1 MHLTEAEKIERHRM
15 FTVPAHLRTTDLGPE
30 IIPQTVYIA
39 SDADRGAVAELLSER
54 RAPELIR
61 YVSDQGLYNQIRPS
75 LEFAYES
82 SATKQFHDFRRHGGG
97 YGVNPFR
104 CTSSAPQRTADLT
117 RATSQACEAC
127 MDFAYAV
134 VFGVSSDDDDF
145 AGLIVKLNRDG
156 RRNQKAKR
164 NLAGFFRT
172 AVNNKAVD
180 LFRHIASRD
189 GGIARIDADR
199 VPGDLSPEAK
209 EIVAMLV
216 NKLNDSKCVSIP
228 LSALSDFYATAYG
241 CNTTTAI
248 KCVRDILKNAATV
261 LSRVRTNGGDWWM
274 KRVIEPLERNCA
286 TPFLFGAHYD
296 TGTDRPREL
305 IDVIGGEVPIAPG
318 QESADSLPAGGGFPF
333 IDDESTL
340 LSRLRRAQGQIMES
354 FDSAAYAADPEGE
367 RARVLELA
375 QAEIGAVVSLNAP
388 AELSCHALTRAEVR
402 RLAAEWADDL
412 VASVGARG
420 AGAREAGVH
429 RRA

>member
-1 MHLTEAEKIERHRM
+1 
-15 FTVPAHLRTTDLGPE
+15 
-30 IIPQTVYIA
+30 
-39 SDADRGAVAELLSER
+39 
-54 RAPELIR
+54 
-61 YVSDQGLYNQIRPS
+61 
-75 LEFAYES
+75 
-82 SATKQFHDFRRHGGG
+82 
-97 YGVNPFR
+97 
-104 CTSSAPQRTADLT
+104 
-117 RATSQACEAC
+117 

-134 VFGVSSDDDDF
+134 VFGASSDDDNF
-145 AGLIVKLNRDG
+145 TGLTVKLNRDG

-172 AVNNKAVD
+172 AVNNKAMD
-180 LFRHIASRD
+180 LFRHIASRN

-216 NKLNDSKCVSIP
+216 NKLNDSRCASTP

-241 CNTTTAI
+241 CDATNAI
-248 KCVRDILKNAATV
+248 KRVRDILDNAATV

-274 KRVIEPLERNCA
+274 KRVIEPLERNRA

-367 RARVLELA
+367 RLRLLRLTTAK
-375 QAEIGAVVSLNAP
+375 IDFVVSHCAP
-388 AELSCHALTRAEVR
+388 DTLQSPSSMGIEIR
-402 RLAAEWADDL
+402 RLAVQWVDDIIASERLARERLAMADD
-412 VASVGARG
+412 
-420 AGAREAGVH
+420 E
-429 RRA
+429 

>member
-39 SDADRGAVAELLSER
+39 SDANRGAVAELLSER
-54 RAPELIR
+54 GAPELIR
-61 YVSDQGLYNQIRPS
+61 YVGDQDLYNQIRPS

-134 VFGVSSDDDDF
+134 VFGANSDDDDF

-172 AVNNKAVD
+172 AVNNKAMD
-180 LFRHIASRD
+180 LFRHIASRN

-216 NKLNDSKCVSIP
+216 NKLNDSRCASTP

-241 CNTTTAI
+241 CDATTAI
-248 KCVRDILKNAATV
+248 KRVRDLLDNAATV
-261 LSRVRTNGGDWWM
+261 LSRVRTNGGDWWTR
-274 KRVIEPLERNCA
+274 RVTEPLERNRA
-286 TPFLFGAHYD
+286 TPFLLGVHYD
-296 TGTDRPREL
+296 TGADRPREL
-305 IDVIGGEVPIAPG
+305 IDVIGGVVAVAPG
-318 QESADSLPAGGGFPF
+318 QESADSLPADGRSPF
-333 IDDESTL
+333 IDDDESTFL
-340 LSRLRRAQGQIMES
+340 IRLRRAQGQIVES

-367 RARVLELA
+367 RLRMLQLTTAKIDFVA
-375 QAEIGAVVSLNAP
+375 SHCAP
-388 AELSCHALTRAEVR
+388 DTPDRLSSTRIEVR
-402 RLAAEWADDL
+402 RLAVRWVDDII
-412 VASVGARG
+412 ASER
-420 AGAREAGVH
+420 GARERLAM
-429 RRA
+429 ADDE

>member
-39 SDADRGAVAELLSER
+39 SDANRGAVAELLSER
-54 RAPELIR
+54 GAPELIR
-61 YVSDQGLYNQIRPS
+61 YVGDQDLYNQIRPS

-134 VFGVSSDDDDF
+134 VFGASSDDDNF
-145 AGLIVKLNRDG
+145 TGLTVKLNRDG

-172 AVNNKAVD
+172 AVNNKAMD
-180 LFRHIASRD
+180 LFRHIASRN

-216 NKLNDSKCVSIP
+216 NKLNDSRCASIP

-241 CNTTTAI
+241 CDATTAI
-248 KCVRDILKNAATV
+248 KRVRDLLDNAATV
-261 LSRVRTNGGDWWM
+261 LSRVRTNGGDWWTR
-274 KRVIEPLERNCA
+274 RVTEPLERNRA
-286 TPFLFGAHYD
+286 TPFLLGVHYD
-296 TGTDRPREL
+296 TGADRPREL
-305 IDVIGGEVPIAPG
+305 IDVIGGVVAVAPG
-318 QESADSLPAGGGFPF
+318 QESADSLPADGRSPF
-333 IDDESTL
+333 IDDDESTFL
-340 LSRLRRAQGQIMES
+340 IRLRRAQGQIVES

-367 RARVLELA
+367 RLRMLQLTTAKIDFVA
-375 QAEIGAVVSLNAP
+375 SHCAP
-388 AELSCHALTRAEVR
+388 DTPDRLSSTRIEVR
-402 RLAAEWADDL
+402 RLAVRWVDDII
-412 VASVGARG
+412 ASER
-420 AGAREAGVH
+420 GARERLAM
-429 RRA
+429 ADDE

>member
-39 SDADRGAVAELLSER
+39 SDANRGAVAELLSER
-54 RAPELIR
+54 GAPELIR
-61 YVSDQGLYNQIRPS
+61 YVGDQGLYNQIRPS

-117 RATSQACEAC
+117 RATSRACEAC

-145 AGLIVKLNRDG
+145 AGLTVKFNRGG
-156 RRNQKAKR
+156 RREQRVKR
-164 NLAGFFRT
+164 NLAGFLRT
-172 AVNNKAVD
+172 AVNNKARD

-189 GGIARIDADR
+189 GGLARIDANR
-199 VPGDLSPEAK
+199 VPGDLSPEVK
-209 EIVAMLV
+209 EIVAILIEML
-216 NKLNDSKCVSIP
+216 NNSKCTSIP
-228 LSALSDFYATAYG
+228 RRALADFYATAYG
-241 CNTTTAI
+241 CDTTTAI
-248 KCVRDILKNAATV
+248 KRVRDILKKAATA
-261 LSRVRTNGGDWWM
+261 LSRVRVSGSDWWT
-274 KRVIEPLERNCA
+274 KRILEPLERNRA
-286 TPFLFGAHYD
+286 TPLLFGTHYD
-296 TGTDRPREL
+296 TGADRPREL
-305 IDVIGGEVPIAPG
+305 GDVIGGEVAVAPG
-318 QESADSLPAGGGFPF
+318 QESVDSLPAGGGFPF

-367 RARVLELA
+367 RLRLLRLTTAK
-375 QAEIGAVVSLNAP
+375 IDFVVSHCAP
-388 AELSCHALTRAEVR
+388 DTLQSPSSMGIEIR
-402 RLAAEWADDL
+402 RLAVQWVDDIIASERLARERLAMADD
-412 VASVGARG
+412 
-420 AGAREAGVH
+420 E
-429 RRA
+429 

>member
-39 SDADRGAVAELLSER
+39 SDANRGAVAELLSER
-54 RAPELIR
+54 GAPELIR
-61 YVSDQGLYNQIRPS
+61 YVGDQDLYNQIRPS

-134 VFGVSSDDDDF
+134 VFGANSDDDDF

-172 AVNNKAVD
+172 AVNNKAMD
-180 LFRHIASRD
+180 LFRHIASRN

-216 NKLNDSKCVSIP
+216 NKLNDSRCASIP

-241 CNTTTAI
+241 CDATTAI
-248 KCVRDILKNAATV
+248 KRVRDLLDNAATV
-261 LSRVRTNGGDWWM
+261 LSRVRTNGGDWWTR
-274 KRVIEPLERNCA
+274 RVTEPLERNRA
-286 TPFLFGAHYD
+286 TPFLLGVHYD
-296 TGTDRPREL
+296 TGADRPREL
-305 IDVIGGEVPIAPG
+305 IDVIGGVVAVAPG
-318 QESADSLPAGGGFPF
+318 QESADSLPADGRSPF
-333 IDDESTL
+333 IDDDESTFL
-340 LSRLRRAQGQIMES
+340 IRLRRAQGQIVES

-367 RARVLELA
+367 RLRMLQLTTAKIDFVA
-375 QAEIGAVVSLNAP
+375 SHCAP
-388 AELSCHALTRAEVR
+388 DTPDRLSSTRIEVR
-402 RLAAEWADDL
+402 RLAVRWVDDII
-412 VASVGARG
+412 ASER
-420 AGAREAGVH
+420 GARERLAM
-429 RRA
+429 ADDE